1 MEAALQLMQ
10 LCPESSRCG
19 IRAYN
24 SRALA
29 EVVTNWIDK
38 GALCNLWPDPE
49 HFVYTIIPGKTP
61 NQ

>member
-10 LCPESSRCG
+10 RCPESSRCR
-19 IRAYN
+19 IRAYD
-24 SRALA
+24 SQALA
-29 EVVTNWIDK
+29 EVVASWIDK

-49 HFVYTIIPGKTP
+49 HCVYTIIPGKTP